1 MPNLTAINFVEDFTQ
16 VLEDYGDMYF
26 AMDGGEQD
34 MANIQAT
41 IQRQG
46 YWSGT
51 AERFYFD
58 MDKLSKGVIKLLN
71 TEERR
76 FGV

>member
-1 MPNLTAINFVEDFTQ
+1 MSNLTAINFVENFTQ

-26 AMDGGEQD
+26 AMGDDEID

-46 YWSGT
+46 YWAGT
-51 AERFYFD
+51 AERFYFN
-58 MDKLSKGVIKLLN
+58 MDLLSKGVVKLLK

-76 FGV
+76 LG